1 SGVDGEGSVA
11 LEYEDRDAVIMY
23 SKITNSHLPSEIQG
37 EDGSLIIDKI
47 ATITKVK
54 FYHKDGV
61 VEDLSL
67 KQDYPFM
74 YYELKEFIDLIVMG
88 K

>member
-1 SGVDGEGSVA
+1 
-11 LEYEDRDAVIMY
+11 M
-23 SKITNSHLPSEIQG
+23 
-37 EDGSLIIDKI
+37 
-47 ATITKVK
+47 K

-88 K
+88 KKESKVNSYKNSYNTMLVMDEIRRQIGVNFPNDIYK